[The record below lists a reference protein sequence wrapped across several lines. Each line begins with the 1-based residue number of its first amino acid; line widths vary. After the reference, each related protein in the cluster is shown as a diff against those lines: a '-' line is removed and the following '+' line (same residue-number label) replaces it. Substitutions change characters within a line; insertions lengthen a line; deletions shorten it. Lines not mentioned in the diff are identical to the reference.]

1 MTPGRGIVHPD
12 RLRPPSLIVL
22 PALGDVPRWRQEGNR
37 IVLVIWKADFEG
49 NDKQLA
55 RVNELLEQSAKEVGG
70 KIDGPYYPQD
80 ASLMYLLW
88 AKQYE
93 DMNRSG
99 RKFLA
104 AVQKEKLPITPL
116 RYEVAV
122 TPEEFW
128 GK

>member
-1 MTPGRGIVHPD
+1 M
-12 RLRPPSLIVL
+12 
-22 PALGDVPRWRQEGNR
+22 
-37 IVLVIWKADFEG
+37 VLVIWKADFEG

-55 RVNELLEQSAKEVGG
+55 RVNDLLEQTTKEVGG

-80 ASLMYLLW
+80 ASLMFLLW
-88 AKQYE
+88 VKQYE

-104 AVQKEKLPITPL
+104 AVQKENLPITPL

-122 TPEEFW
+122 TPEEFS
-128 GK
+128 GR

>member
-1 MTPGRGIVHPD
+1 M
-12 RLRPPSLIVL
+12 
-22 PALGDVPRWRQEGNR
+22 
-37 IVLVIWKADFEG
+37 VLVIWKADFEG

-55 RVNELLEQSAKEVGG
+55 RVNDLLEQATKEVGG

-80 ASLMYLLW
+80 ASLMFLLW
-88 AKQYE
+88 VKQYE

-104 AVQKEKLPITPL
+104 AVQKENLPITPL

-122 TPEEFW
+122 TPEEFS
-128 GK
+128 GR

>member
-1 MTPGRGIVHPD
+1 
-12 RLRPPSLIVL
+12 
-22 PALGDVPRWRQEGNR
+22 
-37 IVLVIWKADFEG
+37 
-49 NDKQLA
+49 
-55 RVNELLEQSAKEVGG
+55 
-70 KIDGPYYPQD
+70 
-80 ASLMYLLW
+80 MYLIW

-93 DMNRSG
+93 DVNRSG

-122 TPEEFW
+122 TPAEFW

>member
-1 MTPGRGIVHPD
+1 M
-12 RLRPPSLIVL
+12 
-22 PALGDVPRWRQEGNR
+22 
-37 IVLVIWKADFEG
+37 VLVIWKADFEG
-49 NDKQLA
+49 DDKQLA

-88 AKQYE
+88 VKQYE

-99 RKFLA
+99 KKFLA

-122 TPEEFW
+122 TPEEFS
-128 GK
+128 GR

>member
-1 MTPGRGIVHPD
+1 MV
-12 RLRPPSLIVL
+12 LI
-22 PALGDVPRWRQEGNR
+22 
-37 IVLVIWKADFEG
+37 IWKADFEG
-49 NDKQLA
+49 DDKQLA
-55 RVNELLEQSAKEVGG
+55 RVNDLLERTTKEVGG

-80 ASLMYLLW
+80 ASLMYLIW

-93 DMNRSG
+93 DVNRSG